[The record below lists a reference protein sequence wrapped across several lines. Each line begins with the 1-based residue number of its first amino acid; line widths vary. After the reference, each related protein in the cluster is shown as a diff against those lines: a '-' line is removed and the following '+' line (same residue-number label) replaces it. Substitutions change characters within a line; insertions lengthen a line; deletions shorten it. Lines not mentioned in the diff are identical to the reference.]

1 MITTQELAR
10 LAGVSQST
18 VSRSLQNSSR
28 ISLETRIKVQELAA
42 QHGYTLKK
50 RAGMPN
56 VTGIGNNGCIGIIL
70 GADKMHSPLD
80 LYLEYLSN
88 EVIRQI
94 EKQNYYCTISSYDA
108 SDQSFGYMQSI
119 IETADIKGIVIINGN
134 YHSAL
139 EDYLCHL
146 NIPHIYTQYFSRPM
160 QKSLNIIDVDH
171 FTGGLIATNHLLEL
185 GHQRIATITSAGS
198 DFKERTEGYC
208 TALIDNNLACNP
220 DWIVKSGLTYEE
232 GYRQMETCW
241 SQLHDCT
248 AFFAQTDIL
257 GIAVIN
263 FLTDKGYKVPQQYSV
278 IGFDGIPEGNYCRPS
293 LTTVIQPVLKIAER
307 SIKHLTH
314 LIKQKST
321 SATHFFVQPELY
333 LRNST
338 APVK

>member
-42 QHGYTLKK
+42 QHGYTIKK
-50 RAGMPN
+50 RAGISN
-56 VTGIGNNGCIGIIL
+56 ISGNNGGIAIIL

-94 EKQNYYCTISSYDA
+94 EKQNYYCVISSYDA
-108 SDQSFGYMQSI
+108 SDHSFNYIQSI

-134 YHSAL
+134 YHPAL
-139 EDYLCHL
+139 EDYLSHL

-160 QKSLNIIDVDH
+160 KKSLNIIDVDH
-171 FTGGLIATNHLLEL
+171 FTGGFIATNHLLAL
-185 GHQRIATITSAGS
+185 GHQRIGTFTSAGS

-208 TALIDNNLACNP
+208 TALVNNNLECNP
-220 DWIVKSGLTYEE
+220 DWIIQTGLTYDD
-232 GYRQMETCW
+232 GYQNMQSSW
-241 SQLHDCT
+241 NQLCDCT

-257 GIAVIN
+257 GIAIIN
-263 FLTDKGYKVPQQYSV
+263 YLTDHGYKVPQQYSV
-278 IGFDGIPEGNYCRPS
+278 IGFDGIPEGNYCRPR

-307 SIKHLTH
+307 SIEHLTY

-321 SATHFFVQPELY
+321 SAAHLFVQPELY

-338 APVK
+338 SHVK